1 MLAGKAKKKTTEIAK
16 SLTEDKQVYDDSI
29 YSLSNVIQY
38 VKDTFDA
45 YLGQSIA
52 QTSKDK
58 VKEDERK
65 GKLRETLLICN
76 AGMEKDRE
84 FVKQYILRIL
94 TGSLSMG
101 LENWPRDYRIDPS
114 TYCKVLDFNRPA
126 LLPTHVQYLLLV
138 YFYKPQHGDRTV
150 KYLINKYELTKFRE
164 MPVLQ
169 GDFKSDLGSFVSAQD
184 ILAIFNNEKIVPT
197 YDLALE
203 VLTQLVYEEYKG
215 NSCVDEL
222 MYQSID
228 DIGIGLSGL
237 QSDVVPIHLL
247 NKQISKAYE
256 GVWIKNEGVLMC
268 LKFLSFGSFE
278 NLTRVVRNLVS
289 YNQTGSFSETDGYK
303 LGSGSDGS
311 RRTSVIYPFG
321 ENSASWIRKFT
332 VKSLTNKD
340 LVMFNNPRI
349 KGWSDLIRTERA
361 LIRGG
366 ATIPI
371 CGPQGAGK
379 TTCLES
385 LSEYIQNW
393 YAIRMIESEFEAR
406 LKWRYPEK
414 NIFTVQT
421 TQVSPEAA
429 YEFSLRSS
437 GDIYIVSEVRSDEMT
452 VNITRTANRGGR
464 SVLFTYHPNKPRACI
479 IEIANSLVR
488 QKLYSNLKDA
498 MYTTLDAIKCCI
510 HIDVDLEERRRYYNI
525 YEFIPTFVYLDPSY
539 KELQGEGREQ
549 AWQDSIFS
557 YFQKTTSDEYF
568 TVVPIITYDH
578 GLGGYRFFNTVSDQF
593 YDDLLRKSSID
604 SEKTELEKLF
614 RPKNFIYR
622 WMKGHDKQ
630 HLTEEEF
637 NEVVKKEN
645 VNKAFITY
653 DDVRE
658 LKLG

>member
-1 MLAGKAKKKTTEIAK
+1 MKNKTADLVKDLAV
-16 SLTEDKQVYDDSI
+16 EDRKFDDSI
-29 YSLSNVIQY
+29 YRLDKVMQY
-38 VKDTFDA
+38 IKETFDA
-45 YLGQSIA
+45 YLSESVA
-52 QTSKDK
+52 QTAKDRQ
-58 VKEDERK
+58 KEEERK
-65 GKLRETLLICN
+65 SKLRETLQVCYSGL
-76 AGMEKDRE
+76 EKDRE
-84 FVKQYILRIL
+84 FVKQYIKRML
-94 TGSLSMG
+94 TGAISMK
-101 LENWPRDYRIDPS
+101 LENWPADYKIDP
-114 TYCKVLDFNRPA
+114 TNYCKVLDFNKPA
-126 LLPTHVQYLLLV
+126 LLPPHVQYLLLIY
-138 YFYKPQHGDRTV
+138 YFKPQHGDRTF
-150 KYLINKYELTKFRE
+150 KHLINKYGLAKFRE

-169 GDFKSDLGSFVSAQD
+169 GDFKTDLGSYISSEDISA
-184 ILAIFNNEKIVPT
+184 IFANEHITVTYELAI
-197 YDLALE
+197 E
-203 VLTQLVYEEYKG
+203 VLTQLVYEEYRG
-215 NSCVDEL
+215 NSCIDEL

-237 QSDVVPIHLL
+237 QNDVVPIHLL
-247 NKQISKAYE
+247 NKQITKAYE

-278 NLTRVVRNLVS
+278 NLTRVVRNLVA
-289 YNQTGSFSETDGYK
+289 YNQSGSFSEADGFK

-321 ENSASWIRKFT
+321 ENSAAWIRKFT
-332 VKSLTNKD
+332 VKSLTNRD
-340 LVMFNNPRI
+340 LVMFNNPDL
-349 KGWSDLIRTERA
+349 KGAADLIRTERA

-421 TQVSPEAA
+421 TQISPETA

-525 YEFIPTFVYLDPSY
+525 YEFIPTYVFLDDSY
-539 KELQGEGREQ
+539 KKLQGEKREQ
-549 AWQDSIFS
+549 AFQDSLYS

-578 GLGGYRFFNTVSDQF
+578 AVGGYKFQNTVSDGF

-622 WMKGHDKQ
+622 YMKGHGMKTISEQ
-630 HLTEEEF
+630 EF
-637 NEVVKKEN
+637 FDLVRDEN
-645 VNKAFITY
+645 INRAFISY
-653 DDVRE
+653 DDVKG
-658 LKLG
+658 LNLG